1 MRFREEAIADFTRS
15 WSQRRG
21 IESIVVVPSARN
33 TQEWDGRLRQL
44 TSSNNAIDLESTK
57 MKGKIAEITYGVA
70 LVDWYCRDR
79 ADGFN
84 SD

>member
-1 MRFREEAIADFTRS
+1 VKGE
-15 WSQRRG
+15 
-21 IESIVVVPSARN
+21 
-33 TQEWDGRLRQL
+33 
-44 TSSNNAIDLESTK
+44 LE
-57 MKGKIAEITYGVA
+57 EITYGVA